1 MSEGFGDKVQGE
13 AKELG
18 GNIQEGVG
26 NVTGDRELQAEGT
39 ANQVEGAGQQAVGNV
54 KDAVGNAGGAIKEA
68 LDGDRK

>member
-1 MSEGFGDKVQGE
+1 MSEGLGDKVQGD

-26 NVTGDRELQAEGT
+26 NATGDRELQAEGT

-54 KDAVGNAGGAIKEA
+54 KDAAENVGDA
-68 LDGDRK
+68 LKGVFRGDD

>member
-18 GNIQEGVG
+18 GKVQEGIG
-26 NVTGDRELQAEGT
+26 NATGDRDLQAEGT

-54 KDAVGNAGGAIKEA
+54 KDAADNI
-68 LDGDRK
+68 GDTLKGVFRGDD

>member
-1 MSEGFGDKVQGE
+1 MGEGFGDKVQGG

-26 NVTGDRELQAEGT
+26 RATGDRDMQAEGT

-54 KDAVGNAGGAIKEA
+54 KDAADNIGDA
-68 LDGDRK
+68 LKGVFRGDD